1 VLGSGTVMLLASR
14 LLDTNQDDRFFGYN
28 IVRAMGSH
36 ITQLSPT
43 RGFSV
48 ELGTAIT
55 VLIASRL
62 GIPVSTT
69 QCLTGALI
77 GVGLMNGDASAVNW
91 KQIRKIGFGWLLT
104 LPCAGLVAGLLC
116 AAALNAPHF

>member
-1 VLGSGTVMLLASR
+1 MENIRYSITCRDSNIHFSSCRTSTWSRILVSATHLALLRRTNISR
-14 LLDTNQDDRFFGYN
+14 FYGWR
-28 IVRAMGSH
+28 IIRAMGSH
-36 ITQLSPT
+36 ITQLSPV

-55 VLIASRL
+55 VLMASQL

-77 GVGLMNGDASAVNW
+77 GVGLMNGDA
-91 KQIRKIGFGWLLT
+91 G
-104 LPCAGLVAGLLC
+104 
-116 AAALNAPHF
+116 

>member
-1 VLGSGTVMLLASR
+1 
-14 LLDTNQDDRFFGYN
+14 
-28 IVRAMGSH
+28 MGSH
-36 ITQLSPT
+36 ITQLSPV

-55 VLIASRL
+55 VLMASQV

-77 GVGLMNGDASAVNW
+77 GVGLMNGDAGAVNW
-91 KQIRKIGFGWLLT
+91 RQVAKICLGWLLT
-104 LPCAGLVAGLLC
+104 MPCAGMIAGLLC
-116 AAALNAPHF
+116 VMGLNTPHF